1 MNPYTILPLSNRPR
15 VNGPLDEALSVY
27 VYKAVT
33 YVYNAVAA
41 VAEWVVNTVNA
52 VRAWHTRHAA
62 IGELSRLSDHL
73 LKDIGIDRSEIRTVV
88 DGMLRRPPAW
98 THRSSPFLHVTSGRA
113 RPAATDNDYAD
124 AA

>member
-33 YVYNAVAA
+33 A
-41 VAEWVVNTVNA
+41 VAEWVANTVNA

-62 IGELSRLSDHL
+62 IGELSRLNDHL

-88 DGMLRRPPAW
+88 DGMLRRPPPSD
-98 THRSSPFLHVTSGRA
+98 RLSPSLHVTAGRA
-113 RPAATDNDYAD
+113 RPAANDNEYAD